1 MHAHTTTYHE
11 IQYKD
16 RPIYVVYSR
25 LNQNLLIKYT
35 IYIVYTILCKPVIN
49 YLEDLNI
56 FLYTD
61 SMLNLQISS
70 RLHKVIEI

>member
-35 IYIVYTILCKPVIN
+35 ILELYSFFLIN
-49 YLEDLNI
+49 DVKIKHTQYKLRV
-56 FLYTD
+56 FKC
-61 SMLNLQISS
+61 ISQCT
-70 RLHKVIEI
+70 LDEHQEA